1 MRRLETLTGHVPTT
15 YIFAGMGGFVA
26 GCSRTPLTA
35 MFLAFALTKNL
46 LILKPL
52 LITCIASFLTAR
64 ILNEH
69 SIYERQITIE
79 EGELI

>member
-1 MRRLETLTGHVPTT
+1 
-15 YIFAGMGGFVA
+15 
-26 GCSRTPLTA
+26 

-64 ILNEH
+64 IFNEH

>member
-1 MRRLETLTGHVPTT
+1 
-15 YIFAGMGGFVA
+15 MGGFVA

-64 ILNEH
+64 IFNEH
-69 SIYERQITIE
+69 SIYERQIIIE
-79 EGELI
+79 EGELK